1 MTMEDVR
8 KYEKTLQEETNKKV
22 MGDEAA
28 ATSAT
33 ATGSES

>member
-22 MGDEAA
+22 MGDEDTAA
-28 ATSAT
+28 ATG